1 MAQFTNQAQLSYNNA
16 VINSNIAV
24 GEILEVLSA
33 NKTAVTNTYTPGG
46 DVTYVISAVNAG
58 ATPVGGITVSDNLGA
73 YTFGGTTLYPLTYK
87 DGSVRLY
94 INGVLQQTAPTVVA
108 GPPLVFSGITL
119 PANSN
124 MVLIYEADVNAFAP
138 LGEDDSIVNT
148 ATVTGDGIS
157 TPLTV
162 SETVTPVA
170 EPVLT
175 ITKSIGPVP
184 VAENGVVTYTFVIRN
199 SGNAP
204 ADAAANVTLTDTFL
218 PVLSDLTV
226 LLDGVELDAGTDYTY
241 AITEG
246 DFATVPGVITVPAA
260 TYTQDPVT
268 GVWSV
273 TPGVT
278 TLTVSGT
285 I

>member
-16 VINSNIAV
+16 TINSNVAV
-24 GEILEVLSA
+24 GEVLEVLTA
-33 NKTAVTNTYTPGG
+33 AKTAVTETYTQG
-46 DVTYVISAVNAG
+46 DTVTYAISAVNSG
-58 ATPVGGITVSDNLGA
+58 ATPLTGITVTDNLGA
-73 YTFGGTTLYPLTYK
+73 YQFAETTLYPLSYV

-94 INGVLQQTAPTVVA
+94 IDGILQTAPTTVA
-108 GPPLVFSGITL
+108 GPPLVISGITI
-119 PANSN
+119 PAGGN
-124 MVLIYEADVNAFAP
+124 MVLIYEAALNEFAP
-138 LGEDDSIVNT
+138 LGETDSIVNT
-148 ATVTGDGIS
+148 ATVTGGGIS
-157 TPLTV
+157 TPLVVT
-162 SETVTPVA
+162 ETVTPTT
-170 EPVLT
+170 EPLLS
-175 ITKSIGPVP
+175 ITKSISPVP

-199 SGNAP
+199 NGNAP

-226 LLDGVELDAGTDYTY
+226 LLDGVALAEGTGYTY
-241 AITEG
+241 AVTEG

-260 TYTQDPVT
+260 TYTQDPTT

-278 TLTVSGT
+278 TLTVTGT

>member
-16 VINSNIAV
+16 VINSNVAV
-24 GEILEVLSA
+24 GEVLEVLSA
-33 NKTAVTNTYTPGG
+33 DKTAVTNTYTPGG
-46 DVTYVISAVNAG
+46 DVTYVISAVNSG
-58 ATPVGGITVSDNLGA
+58 VTPVSGITVSDNLGA

-94 INGVLQQTAPTVVA
+94 INGVLQAAPTVVA

-124 MVLIYEADVNAFAP
+124 MVLVYEANVTAFAP
-138 LGEDDSIVNT
+138 LGEGDSIVNT
-148 ATVTGDGIS
+148 ATVTGNGIA

-162 SETVTPVA
+162 SETVTPVT
-170 EPVLT
+170 EPMLS
-175 ITKSIGPVP
+175 ITKSISPVP

-218 PVLSDLTV
+218 PILSNLTV
-226 LLDGVELDAGTDYTY
+226 LLDGVALAEGTDYTY

-260 TYTQDPVT
+260 TYAQDPVT
-268 GVWSV
+268 GIWSV
-273 TPGVT
+273 TPGTT

>member
-16 VINSNIAV
+16 TINSNVAV

-33 NKTAVTNTYTPGG
+33 AKTAVSGTYVPGG

-58 ATPVGGITVSDNLGA
+58 ATPVGGITVTDNLGA
-73 YTFGGTTLYPLTYK
+73 YAFGDTTLYPLTYK
-87 DGSVRLY
+87 DGSVKLY
-94 INGVLQQTAPTVVA
+94 INGVLQAAPVTEA

-124 MVLIYEADVNAFAP
+124 MVLVYEANVNTYAP
-138 LGEDDSIVNT
+138 LSEGDSIVNT
-148 ATVTGDGIS
+148 ATVTGAGIS

-175 ITKSIGPVP
+175 ITKSISPVP
-184 VAENGVVTYTFVIRN
+184 VAENGTVTYTFIIRN

-204 ADAAANVTLTDTFL
+204 ADAAANVTLTDTFSPIL
-218 PVLSDLTV
+218 TDLTV
-226 LLDGVELDAGTDYTY
+226 LLDGVALSEGSGYTY
-241 AITEG
+241 AVTDG
-246 DFATVPGVITVPAA
+246 DFATVPGVIIVPAA
-260 TYTQDPVT
+260 TYTQDPET
-268 GVWSV
+268 GVWAV

-285 I
+285 V

>member
-1 MAQFTNQAQLSYNNA
+1 MAQFTNQAQLSYNNET
-16 VINSNIAV
+16 VNSNIAV

-33 NKTAVTNTYTPGG
+33 QKTAVTPTYTPGG
-46 DVTYVISAVNAG
+46 YVTYVISAVNAG
-58 ATPVGGITVSDNLGA
+58 TTPVGGITVTDNLGA
-73 YTFGGTTLYPLTYK
+73 YTFGETTLYPLTYK

-94 INGVLQQTAPTVVA
+94 INGVLQAAPTAEA
-108 GPPLVFSGITL
+108 GPPLVISGITL

-124 MVLIYEADVNAFAP
+124 MVLIYEADVNTFAP
-138 LGEDDSIVNT
+138 LGEGDSIVNS
-148 ATVTGDGIS
+148 ATITSGGIS

-162 SETVTPVA
+162 TETITPVA
-170 EPVLT
+170 EPMLT
-175 ITKSIGPVP
+175 ITKSISPVP
-184 VAENGVVTYTFVIRN
+184 VAENGTVTYTFVIRN

-226 LLDGVELDAGTDYTY
+226 LLNGAEIAEGTGYTY

>member
-16 VINSNIAV
+16 TVNSNVAV
-24 GEILEVLSA
+24 GEVLDVLSA
-33 NKTAVTNTYTPGG
+33 NKIAVTNTYVPDG
-46 DVTYVISAVNAG
+46 DITYVISAVNSG
-58 ATPVGGITVSDNLGA
+58 ATPLSGLSVSDNLGA
-73 YTFGGTTLYPLTYK
+73 YLFGETTLYPLSYK

-94 INGVLQQTAPTVVA
+94 INGVLQAAPTVTA

-124 MVLIYEADVNAFAP
+124 MVLVYEANATSFAP
-138 LGEDDSIVNT
+138 LGEGDSIVNT
-148 ATVTGDGIS
+148 ATVSGGGLS

-170 EPVLT
+170 EPMLD
-175 ITKSIGPVP
+175 ITKSISPVP
-184 VAENGVVTYTFVIRN
+184 VTENGVVTYTFLIRN
-199 SGNAP
+199 NGNAP
-204 ADAAANVTLTDTFL
+204 ADATANVTLSDTFL
-218 PVLSDLTV
+218 PVLSGLTV
-226 LLDGVELDAGTDYTY
+226 LLDGVALAEGTGYTY
-241 AITEG
+241 AVTEG

-260 TYTQDPVT
+260 TYTQDPVS

>member
-16 VINSNIAV
+16 VINSNVAI
-24 GEILEVLSA
+24 GEVLEVLSA
-33 NKTAVTNTYTPGG
+33 DKTAVTTTYTPGG
-46 DVTYVISAVNAG
+46 DVTYVISAVNSG
-58 ATPVGGITVSDNLGA
+58 ATPVSGVTVTDNLGA
-73 YTFGGTTLYPLTYK
+73 YTFGETTLYPLTYK
-87 DGSVRLY
+87 EGSVRLY
-94 INGVLQQTAPTVVA
+94 INGVLQVAPTVEV
-108 GPPLVFSGITL
+108 GPPLVVSGITL

-124 MVLIYEADVNAFAP
+124 MVLIYEASVTAFAP
-138 LGEDDSIVNT
+138 LGEADSIINT
-148 ATVTGDGIS
+148 ATVTGGGIS
-157 TPLTV
+157 APITV
-162 SETVTPVA
+162 TETVTPVA
-170 EPVLT
+170 EAMLD
-175 ITKSIGPVP
+175 ITKSINPVP
-184 VAENGVVTYTFVIRN
+184 VAENGVVTYTFIIRN

-226 LLDGVELDAGTDYTY
+226 LLDGVELSEGTGYTY

-260 TYTQDPVT
+260 TYTQDPAT
-268 GVWSV
+268 GVWSI

>member
-16 VINSNIAV
+16 TINSNIAV

-33 NKTAVTNTYTPGG
+33 AKTAVNNTYVPGG

-58 ATPVGGITVSDNLGA
+58 ATPVGGITVTDNLGA
-73 YTFGGTTLYPLTYK
+73 YPFGETTLYPLTYK
-87 DGSVRLY
+87 QGSVKLY
-94 INGVLQQTAPTVVA
+94 INGVLQVAPTTEA
-108 GPPLVFSGITL
+108 GPPLVVSGITL
-119 PANSN
+119 PANGN
-124 MVLIYEADVNAFAP
+124 MVLVYEANVNNYAP
-138 LGEDDSIVNT
+138 LGEGESIVNT
-148 ATVTGDGIS
+148 ATVTGAGIS

-175 ITKSIGPVP
+175 ITKSISPVP
-184 VAENGVVTYTFVIRN
+184 VAENGTVTYTFVIRN

-204 ADAAANVTLTDTFL
+204 ADATANVTLTDTFAPIL
-218 PVLSDLTV
+218 TGLTV
-226 LLDGVELDAGTDYTY
+226 LLDGVTLAEGSGYTY
-241 AITEG
+241 AVTEG
-246 DFATVPGVITVPAA
+246 NFATVPGVITVPAA
-260 TYTQDPVT
+260 TYTQDPET

-285 I
+285 V

>member
-16 VINSNIAV
+16 TVNSNVAV

-33 NKTAVTNTYTPGG
+33 NKIAVTNTYTPGG
-46 DVTYVISAVNAG
+46 DVTYVISAVNSG
-58 ATPVGGITVSDNLGA
+58 AAPLSGLTVTDNLGA
-73 YTFGGTTLYPLTYK
+73 YPFGETTLYPLSYK

-94 INGVLQQTAPTVVA
+94 INGVLQAAPSVTA
-108 GPPLVFSGITL
+108 GPPLVFSNITI

-124 MVLIYEADVNAFAP
+124 MVLVYEANVTSFAP
-138 LGEDDSIVNT
+138 LGEADSVVNT
-148 ATVTGDGIS
+148 ATITGGGLS

-170 EPVLT
+170 EPMLS
-175 ITKSIGPVP
+175 ITKSINPVP
-184 VAENGVVTYTFVIRN
+184 VTENGVVTYTFQIRN
-199 SGNAP
+199 NGNAP
-204 ADAAANVTLTDTFL
+204 ADTAANVTLTDTFL
-218 PVLSDLTV
+218 PVLSGLTV
-226 LLDGVELDAGTDYTY
+226 LLDGVALAEGTGYTY

-260 TYTQDPVT
+260 TYTQDPVS

>member
-16 VINSNIAV
+16 TINSNVAV
-24 GEILEVLSA
+24 GEVLEVLSA
-33 NKTAVTNTYTPGG
+33 DKIAVTTTYTPGG
-46 DVTYVISAVNAG
+46 DVTYVISAVSAG
-58 ATPVGGITVSDNLGA
+58 ATPTGNITVSDNLGA
-73 YTFGGTTLYPLTYK
+73 YTFGETTLYPLTYK

-94 INGVLQQTAPTVVA
+94 INGVLQAAPTVEV
-108 GPPLVFSGITL
+108 GPPLVISGITL

-124 MVLIYEADVNAFAP
+124 MVLIYEADVNTFAP
-138 LGEDDSIVNT
+138 LGEGDSIVNT
-148 ATVTGDGIS
+148 ATITGGENS

-162 SETVTPVA
+162 SETITPVA
-170 EPVLT
+170 EPMLS
-175 ITKSIGPVP
+175 ITKSISPVP

-226 LLDGVELDAGTDYTY
+226 LLNGTELSEGTGYTY

-246 DFATVPGVITVPAA
+246 EFATVPGVITVPAA
-260 TYTQDPVT
+260 TYTQDPAT

>member
-1 MAQFTNQAQLSYNNA
+1 
-16 VINSNIAV
+16 
-24 GEILEVLSA
+24 LEVLSA
-33 NKTAVTNTYTPGG
+33 DKTAVTNTYTPGG
-46 DVTYVISAVNAG
+46 DVTYVISAVNSG
-58 ATPVGGITVSDNLGA
+58 VTPVSGITVSDNLGA
-73 YTFGGTTLYPLTYK
+73 YTFGETTLYPLTYK

-94 INGVLQQTAPTVVA
+94 INGVLQAAPTVVA

-124 MVLIYEADVNAFAP
+124 MVLVYEANVTSFAP
-138 LGEDDSIVNT
+138 LGEGDSILNT
-148 ATVTGDGIS
+148 ATVTGGGIA

-162 SETVTPVA
+162 NETVTPVTEA
-170 EPVLT
+170 MLS
-175 ITKSIGPVP
+175 ITKSISPVP

-199 SGNAP
+199 SGNTP

-226 LLDGVELDAGTDYTY
+226 LLDGVALAEGTGYTY

-246 DFATVPGVITVPAA
+246 DFSTVPGVITVPAA

-273 TPGVT
+273 TPGT
-278 TLTVSGT
+278 ATLTVSGT